1 MSARRGVR
9 DARREAAW
17 TAPRHRGCEQEGEAP
32 DEQQGEP
39 YGEQQDRRLH
49 GPVTRSRFGVTTLIP
64 IQGREIAKWPPCRS
78 IAGPSCSGALR
89 VMASRAAN
97 AAGSE
102 PQQSG
107 AEVVGSGAAREV
119 TATTG

>member
-1 MSARRGVR
+1 MSARRGACDV
-9 DARREAAW
+9 RREAAW
-17 TAPRHRGCEQEGEAP
+17 TAPRHRGCEQQGEAP
-32 DEQQGEP
+32 DEPLCEP
-39 YGEQQDRRLH
+39 YGEQQDRLLH
-49 GPVTRSRFGVTTLIP
+49 GPLTRSRFGVTTLIP

-78 IAGPSCSGALR
+78 IAGPSCRRAVR
-89 VMASRAAN
+89 VMTSRAAN